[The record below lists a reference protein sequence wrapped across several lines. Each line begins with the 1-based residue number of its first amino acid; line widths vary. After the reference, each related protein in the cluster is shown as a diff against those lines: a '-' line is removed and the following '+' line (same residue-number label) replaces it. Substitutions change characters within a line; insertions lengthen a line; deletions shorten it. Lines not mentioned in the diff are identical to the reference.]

1 MNETVEKF
9 LSKFKYE
16 EYFLGAILTGSYVT
30 GNNTSNS
37 DIDLYIVTS
46 DDTTWRERGN
56 KRIDNYLIE
65 YFINPKR
72 KIISYMEDERK
83 SLSMST
89 TNIFVNSE
97 ILYDKDGSVQQLI
110 DFAKKNKDTVDLIE
124 IDEFKYKSNCY
135 SVWDGFDEL
144 EDKFVSN
151 ADIDFSYYI
160 FLERLIGAYFYNK
173 KIPTFPLNKIEKIL
187 LDDEYFK
194 RYNVDKMP
202 DQKFIDLLVKCF
214 KEKDRDKKF
223 SNAKELYEYFLNQF
237 SDFRIEDYS
246 LRSEAK

>member
-1 MNETVEKF
+1 
-9 LSKFKYE
+9 
-16 EYFLGAILTGSYVT
+16 
-30 GNNTSNS
+30 
-37 DIDLYIVTS
+37 
-46 DDTTWRERGN
+46 
-56 KRIDNYLIE
+56 
-65 YFINPKR
+65 
-72 KIISYMEDERK
+72 MEDERK